1 MNSGKPPSKAS
12 AREIKDVL
20 NLLLG
25 ALIVLL
31 LVLANVQL
39 ASGGGNGGS
48 SGGGEESGAL
58 AVAPPPVQETS
69 NHVLAEEL
77 RQLSRKLSSP
87 LNLLREKLGPLS
99 GLSAGQLA
107 AASSVKDL
115 AKSFD
120 KVGGVQ
126 KELSQLGAGLG
137 EVVGSTEAMAGN
149 LGDSTETLS
158 GVGRDIGGTRE
169 ATKGMARVMRR
180 VEATIASSGKET
192 SESMAR
198 VGVGIEGMSEAL
210 ASQRK
215 ELGASLT
222 ELNSN
227 MTKFLKMMCVL
238 LTSEPE
244 CS

>member
-1 MNSGKPPSKAS
+1 MDSGKPPSKAS

-20 NLLLG
+20 SLLVG
-25 ALIVLL
+25 ALVVLL

-39 ASGGGNGGS
+39 ASSGGDSGS
-48 SGGGEESGAL
+48 SRGGDGSRAL
-58 AVAPPPVQETS
+58 AVAPPVQETS

-120 KVGGVQ
+120 RVGAVR
-126 KELSQLGAGLG
+126 KELSQLGDGLG

-158 GVGRDIGGTRE
+158 GVGRDIGGTRK
-169 ATKGMARVMRR
+169 ATQGMARVMRR
-180 VEATIASSGKET
+180 VETTIASSGKET

-215 ELGASLT
+215 ELGTSLA

>member
-48 SGGGEESGAL
+48 SSGGGEDSRAL
-58 AVAPPPVQETS
+58 AVAPPVQETS

-77 RQLSRKLSSP
+77 RQLSRKLTSP

-107 AASSVKDL
+107 AANSIKGL
-115 AKSFD
+115 GKSFD
-120 KVGGVQ
+120 KVGAVQ
-126 KELSQLGAGLG
+126 KELSQLGTGLG
-137 EVVGSTEAMAGN
+137 KVVGSTEAMAGN

-158 GVGRDIGGTRE
+158 GVGRDIGGTRK
-169 ATKGMARVMRR
+169 ATQGMARVMRR
-180 VEATIASSGKET
+180 VETTIASSGKET

-198 VGVGIEGMSEAL
+198 VGVGIEGMNEAL

-215 ELGASLT
+215 ELDTSLA

-227 MTKFLKMMCVL
+227 MTKFLKLMCVL

>member
-1 MNSGKPPSKAS
+1 
-12 AREIKDVL
+12 
-20 NLLLG
+20 
-25 ALIVLL
+25 
-31 LVLANVQL
+31 
-39 ASGGGNGGS
+39 
-48 SGGGEESGAL
+48 
-58 AVAPPPVQETS
+58 
-69 NHVLAEEL
+69 
-77 RQLSRKLSSP
+77 
-87 LNLLREKLGPLS
+87 
-99 GLSAGQLA
+99 
-107 AASSVKDL
+107 VKDL

-158 GVGRDIGGTRE
+158 GVGRDIGGTRK

-180 VEATIASSGKET
+180 VEETLASSGKET

-198 VGVGIEGMSEAL
+198 VGVGIEGMNEAL

-215 ELGASLT
+215 ELGTSLA